1 MIEQQGRVL
10 STTGDRASVRL
21 GGQPD
26 CAVCAAGRGCGAG
39 LFGRMLRRRPVVL
52 DLDNAVGARNGQA
65 VVVGL
70 PERSFLRLVLRF
82 YLAPL
87 LGGLGGAAF
96 GHYVTVRSGASP
108 GVVDA
113 AALLGALA
121 GGGAT
126 LWRIRGRTGEF
137 PAVAAVHLLRV
148 VDGGTDVDEN
158 EVDS

>member
-10 STTGDRASVRL
+10 STGGGRASVRL
-21 GGQPD
+21 GGQAG
-26 CAVCAAGRGCGAG
+26 CAACAAGRGCGAG

-52 DLDNAVGARNGQA
+52 QLSNAVGARDGQA

-96 GHYVTVRSGASP
+96 GHYLSVRAGASP
-108 GVVDA
+108 GAVDA

-121 GGGAT
+121 AGGAV
-126 LWRIRGRTGEF
+126 LWRTGGRLREF
-137 PAVAAVHLLRV
+137 PDVAAVHLLRV
-148 VDGGTDVDEN
+148 VDSGAHAEEN